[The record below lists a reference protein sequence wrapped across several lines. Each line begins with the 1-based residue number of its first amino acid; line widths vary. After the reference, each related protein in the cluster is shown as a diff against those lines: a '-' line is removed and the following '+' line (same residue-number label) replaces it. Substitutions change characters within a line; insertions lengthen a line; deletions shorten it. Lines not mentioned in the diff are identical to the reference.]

1 MSNIKSFF
9 VTRIYDATLDQ
20 SGKKI
25 DMLDLAENCNMIA
38 EDDIA
43 GQNWCE
49 ENNFPGYTSYASLND
64 LAWRFPIFKDLTKI
78 LNKHVENFVK
88 DLQFDLSGKK
98 LNLDSLWINILPPG
112 GVHSS
117 HLHPHS
123 VISGTTYVKVP
134 EGSGAIK
141 FEDPRLAM
149 MMATPPRKETVRSE
163 LKSFVYLEP
172 KAGNIILWESWL
184 RHEVPMNL
192 SNEER
197 VSISFNYS
205 WG

>member
-9 VTRIYDATLDQ
+9 VTRIYDASLDQ

-25 DMLDLAENCNMIA
+25 DMLDLAKNCDLIA
-38 EDDIA
+38 EDDTA

-49 ENNFPGYTSYASLND
+49 KNNFPGYTSYASLND
-64 LAWRFPIFKDLTKI
+64 LPWRFPIFKDLTKL
-78 LNKHVENFVK
+78 LNKHVEDFVT

-112 GVHSS
+112 GVHTS

-134 EGSGAIK
+134 KESGVIK

-149 MMATPPRKETVRSE
+149 MMAAPTRKEDVRSE

-172 KAGNIILWESWL
+172 KVGNIILWESWL

-205 WG
+205 WK

>member
-1 MSNIKSFF
+1 MKNCPTPPPKYRFWS
-9 VTRIYDATLDQ
+9 
-20 SGKKI
+20 SG
-25 DMLDLAENCNMIA
+25 LYR
-38 EDDIA
+38 
-43 GQNWCE
+43 GVWR
-49 ENNFPGYTSYASLND
+49 YASLND
-64 LAWRFPIFKDLTKI
+64 LTWRFPIFKDLTKI

-134 EGSGAIK
+134 KGSGEIK

-149 MMATPPRKETVRSE
+149 MMATPPREETVRSE

-172 KAGNIILWESWL
+172 KVGNIILWESWL